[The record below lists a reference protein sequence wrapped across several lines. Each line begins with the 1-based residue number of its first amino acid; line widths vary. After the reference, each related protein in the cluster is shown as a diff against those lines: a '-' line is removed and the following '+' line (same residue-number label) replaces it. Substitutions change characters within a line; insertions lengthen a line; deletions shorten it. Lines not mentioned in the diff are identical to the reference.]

1 MITKIAQQSLDTP
14 ITISTR
20 KLLSMAPDIRRHIKD
35 QLVTKRVATSVTNLN
50 SAFIETIEEKDVPST
65 LMANIPAEKL
75 IVAKHTKELRVIDIE
90 IQGVKVIATVD
101 DGSQI
106 VAIRLDKWEKIGL
119 PINQT
124 RLWSWSQQKK

>member
-1 MITKIAQQSLDTP
+1 
-14 ITISTR
+14 
-20 KLLSMAPDIRRHIKD
+20 MAPDIRRHIKD

-106 VAIRLDKWEKIGL
+106 VAIRLDNGK
-119 PINQT
+119 
-124 RLWSWSQQKK
+124 RLACQ